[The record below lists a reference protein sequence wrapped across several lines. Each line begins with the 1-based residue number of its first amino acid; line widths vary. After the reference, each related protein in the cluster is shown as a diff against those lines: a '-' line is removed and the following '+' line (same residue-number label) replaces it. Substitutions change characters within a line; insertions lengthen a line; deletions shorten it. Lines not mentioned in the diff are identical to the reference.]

1 MHLLKGNV
9 GSGVFAMGDAVKNA
23 GLIVGPIVILILG
36 LICLYCQHLLV
47 SIVLKFPKAKTEN
60 ASY

>member
-23 GLIVGPIVILILG
+23 GVAMAPWLIVVLGVI
-36 LICLYCQHLLV
+36 CVHSQHLLV
-47 SIVLKFPKAKTEN
+47 SITINYKR
-60 ASY
+60 